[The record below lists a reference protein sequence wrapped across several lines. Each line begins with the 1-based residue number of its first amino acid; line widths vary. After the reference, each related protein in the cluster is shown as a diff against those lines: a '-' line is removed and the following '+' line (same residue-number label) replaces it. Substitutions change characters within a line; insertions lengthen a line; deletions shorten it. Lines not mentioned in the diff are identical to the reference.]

1 MAKLLSALCISLCFL
16 AVCAKSV
23 EEGNKSRRDGK
34 LSDQEHYD
42 EKGEHNAEYDHEA
55 FLGKQK
61 KSFDQLTP
69 EESKERLGWVELA
82 LLVLIVAM

>member
-1 MAKLLSALCISLCFL
+1 MMAKLFSALCISLCFL

-23 EEGNKSRRDGK
+23 DEGKKSRRVHEGK

-42 EKGEHNAEYDHEA
+42 EKGEHNAEYDHDA

-69 EESKERLGWVELA
+69 EESKERLG
-82 LLVLIVAM
+82 